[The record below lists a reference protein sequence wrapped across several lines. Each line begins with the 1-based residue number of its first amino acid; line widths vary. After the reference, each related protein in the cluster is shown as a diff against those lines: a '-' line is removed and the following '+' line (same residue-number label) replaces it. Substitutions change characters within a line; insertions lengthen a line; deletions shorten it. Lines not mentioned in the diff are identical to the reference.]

1 MAPAPD
7 GRMFFGEQFSGQ
19 IKIIGVDGKLQADPF
34 AQVETTSY
42 LGQDW
47 GLTGLAIDPAF
58 KDDHFVYAF
67 YTQPTAPRRR
77 KPRRRLGRWRG
88 PRSSAFL
95 MKTDAA

>member
-1 MAPAPD
+1 MK
-7 GRMFFGEQFSGQ
+7 SG
-19 IKIIGVDGKLQADPF
+19 LQADPF

-67 YTQPTAPRRR
+67 YTQPISPAAPEPRKSLRDTAFADASRAAVASSMAFSPRRDR
-77 KPRRRLGRWRG
+77 
-88 PRSSAFL
+88 
-95 MKTDAA
+95 